1 MTSLCMILL
10 LVREARPLMSGADV
24 ADGVRLRI
32 HGPDLRLPLRAIT
45 RPSSRAPGHASHL
58 RVLLNIVNLKETPYK
73 ASCLPANSGAVSPL
87 SGRRVYGDRRYLY
100 ELRTTF
106 KLQVMFAEPFFLG
119 EMEAQVV
126 ALLRAI
132 H

>member
-1 MTSLCMILL
+1 MC
-10 LVREARPLMSGADV
+10 GADV

-58 RVLLNIVNLKETPYK
+58 RVLLNLVNLKETPYK
-73 ASCLPANSGAVSPL
+73 ASCYLPTRGQFP
-87 SGRRVYGDRRYLY
+87 RYLAVVCMGIAVIY
-100 ELRTTF
+100 TSFRTTF

-119 EMEAQVV
+119 EMDAQVV
-126 ALLRAI
+126 SLLRAI